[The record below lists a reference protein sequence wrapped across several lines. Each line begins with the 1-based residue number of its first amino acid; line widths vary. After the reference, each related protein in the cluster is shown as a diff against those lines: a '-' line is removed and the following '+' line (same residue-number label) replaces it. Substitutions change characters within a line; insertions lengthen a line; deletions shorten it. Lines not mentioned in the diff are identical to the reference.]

1 MKAYTIIKK
10 LQDVK
15 YVVKH
20 GDLRD
25 IVTSELNTE
34 IGLSIK
40 EITKNVNEKS
50 DKEYA
55 YTTIATVLSRLQNQN
70 IIEAR
75 KAKINGRKIN
85 FYYLSEQGFKKEV
98 QKQLQN
104 VILKFGVG
112 GVKHL
117 GELLDTEI
125 DVKDLESIQKRLNIE
140 N

>member
-1 MKAYTIIKK
+1 MKP
-10 LQDVK
+10 
-15 YVVKH
+15 

-25 IVTSELNTE
+25 IVIAELNTE

-40 EITKNVNEKS
+40 EITKKVNKKS
-50 DKEYA
+50 DRIYA
-55 YTTIATVLSRLQNQN
+55 YTTIATVLSRLENQK

-85 FYYLSEQGFKKEV
+85 LYYLSEQGFKNEIK
-98 QKQLQN
+98 QQLQN
-104 VILKFGVG
+104 VILKFGAG

-117 GELLDTEI
+117 GELLDAEI
-125 DVKDLESIQKRLNIE
+125 DEDDLESIQKRINAS

>member
-1 MKAYTIIKK
+1 MKP
-10 LQDVK
+10 
-15 YVVKH
+15 

-25 IVTSELNTE
+25 IVISELNTE

-40 EITKNVNEKS
+40 EITKTVNEKS
-50 DKEYA
+50 KKDYA
-55 YTTIATVLSRLQNQN
+55 YTTIATVLSRLENQN
-70 IIEAR
+70 IIESR

-85 FYYLSEQGFKKEV
+85 LYYLLEQGFKKEV

-125 DVKDLESIQKRLNIE
+125 DEKDLESIQKRLDVKY
-140 N
+140 

>member
-1 MKAYTIIKK
+1 
-10 LQDVK
+10 VK
-15 YVVKH
+15 P

-25 IVTSELNTE
+25 IVIAELNTE

-40 EITKNVNEKS
+40 EITNKVNKKS
-50 DKEYA
+50 DRIYA
-55 YTTIATVLSRLQNQN
+55 YTTIATVLSRLENQK

-85 FYYLSEQGFKKEV
+85 LYYLSEQGFKNEIK
-98 QKQLQN
+98 QQLQN
-104 VILKFGVG
+104 VILKFGAG

-117 GELLDTEI
+117 GELLDAEI
-125 DVKDLESIQKRLNIE
+125 DEDDLESIQKRINAS

>member
-1 MKAYTIIKK
+1 MKS
-10 LQDVK
+10 
-15 YVVKH
+15 

-25 IVTSELNTE
+25 IVVSELNTE

-40 EITKNVNEKS
+40 EITKKVNIKS
-50 DKEYA
+50 IKEYA
-55 YTTIATVLSRLQNQN
+55 YTTIATVLSRLENQK

-85 FYYLSEQGFKKEV
+85 LYYLSEQGFKTEIKN
-98 QKQLQN
+98 QLQN
-104 VILKFGVG
+104 VILKYGAG

-125 DVKDLESIQKRLNIE
+125 KDEDLESIQKRLDLN

>member
-1 MKAYTIIKK
+1 MKS
-10 LQDVK
+10 
-15 YVVKH
+15 

-25 IVTSELNTE
+25 IVVSELNTE

-40 EITKNVNEKS
+40 EITRTINEKS
-50 DKEYA
+50 EKKYA
-55 YTTIATVLSRLQNQN
+55 YTTIATVLSRLENQN

-85 FYYLSEQGFKKEV
+85 LYYLSEQGFKTEIKN
-98 QKQLQN
+98 QLQN

-125 DVKDLESIQKRLNIE
+125 EEKDLVSIQKRLDAE

>member
-1 MKAYTIIKK
+1 
-10 LQDVK
+10 VK
-15 YVVKH
+15 P

-25 IVTSELNTE
+25 IVIAELNTE

-40 EITKNVNEKS
+40 EITKKVNKKS
-50 DKEYA
+50 DRIYA
-55 YTTIATVLSRLQNQN
+55 YTTIATVLSRLENQK

-85 FYYLSEQGFKKEV
+85 LYYLSEQGFKNEIK
-98 QKQLQN
+98 QQLQN
-104 VILKFGVG
+104 VILKFGAG

-117 GELLDTEI
+117 GELLDAEI
-125 DVKDLESIQKRLNIE
+125 DEDDLESIQKRINAS

>member
-1 MKAYTIIKK
+1 MKP
-10 LQDVK
+10 
-15 YVVKH
+15 

-25 IVTSELNTE
+25 IVISELNTE

-50 DKEYA
+50 KKDYA
-55 YTTIATVLSRLQNQN
+55 YTTIATVLTRLENQK

-85 FYYLSEQGFKKEV
+85 LYYLSEQGFKKEV

-104 VILKFGVG
+104 VILKFGAG

-125 DVKDLESIQKRLNIE
+125 DEKDLESIQKRLDVKN
-140 N
+140 

>member
-1 MKAYTIIKK
+1 MKP
-10 LQDVK
+10 
-15 YVVKH
+15 

-25 IVTSELNTE
+25 IVIGELNTQ

-55 YTTIATVLSRLQNQN
+55 YTTISTVLSRLETQK

-85 FYYLSEQGFKKEV
+85 LYYLSEQGFKKEV

-125 DVKDLESIQKRLNIE
+125 DEKDLESIQKRLDVKN
-140 N
+140 

>member
-1 MKAYTIIKK
+1 MKP
-10 LQDVK
+10 
-15 YVVKH
+15 

-25 IVTSELNTE
+25 IVIAELNTE

-40 EITKNVNEKS
+40 EITNKVNKKS
-50 DKEYA
+50 DRIYA
-55 YTTIATVLSRLQNQN
+55 YTTIATVLSRLENQK

-85 FYYLSEQGFKKEV
+85 LYYLSEQGFKNEIK
-98 QKQLQN
+98 QQLQN
-104 VILKFGVG
+104 VILKFGAG

-117 GELLDTEI
+117 GELLDAEI
-125 DVKDLESIQKRLNIE
+125 DEDDLESIQKRINAS

>member
-1 MKAYTIIKK
+1 MKP
-10 LQDVK
+10 
-15 YVVKH
+15 

-25 IVTSELNTE
+25 TVIGELNTD

-40 EITKNVNEKS
+40 EITKLVNVRSNK
-50 DKEYA
+50 DYA
-55 YTTIATVLSRLQNQN
+55 YTTIATVLSRLENQS

-75 KAKINGRKIN
+75 KAKINGRNIN
-85 FYYLSEQGFKKEV
+85 LYYLSEQGFKKEV

-125 DVKDLESIQKRLNIE
+125 DEKDLESIQKRLDVKKY
-140 N
+140 

>member
-1 MKAYTIIKK
+1 
-10 LQDVK
+10 VK
-15 YVVKH
+15 P

-25 IVTSELNTE
+25 IVISELNTE

-50 DKEYA
+50 KKDYA
-55 YTTIATVLSRLQNQN
+55 YTTIATVLTRLENQK

-85 FYYLSEQGFKKEV
+85 LYYLSEQGFKKEV

-104 VILKFGVG
+104 VILKFGAG

-125 DVKDLESIQKRLNIE
+125 DEKDLESIQKRLDVKN
-140 N
+140 

>member
-1 MKAYTIIKK
+1 MKP
-10 LQDVK
+10 
-15 YVVKH
+15 

-25 IVTSELNTE
+25 IVISELNTE

-40 EITKNVNEKS
+40 EITGNVNEKS
-50 DKEYA
+50 NKEYA
-55 YTTIATVLSRLQNQN
+55 YTTIATVLSRLEHQN

-75 KAKINGRKIN
+75 KAKINRRKIN
-85 FYYLSEQGFKKEV
+85 LYFLSEQGFKKEV
-98 QKQLQN
+98 KKQLQN

-125 DVKDLESIQKRLNIE
+125 DETDLESIQKRLDAKI
-140 N
+140 